1 MRLSRK
7 PDAWRFTWDA
17 EDRLTSRVIP
27 DATAY
32 TPLRHPAQYSDH
44 ETGLFYNLFRHHDP
58 DCARYVS
65 PDPLGLCPRRPR
77 SPTSTT
83 RWTCTTRS
91 AWPRAARGTTPGAT
105 ARADAAAASVTSRTA
120 TSAARPASPLH
131 PPRDAR
137 HRHRGGRH
145 PAPRLVWQRQRV
157 QRGPGHPLA
166 NRLAARAPATTPG
179 TTWWR

>member
-65 PDPLGLCPRRPR
+65 PYPLGLCPRRPR

-91 AWPRAARGTTPGAT
+91 ARPRAARSTTPGAT
-105 ARADAAAASVTSRTA
+105 ALADAAAASVTSRT
-120 TSAARPASPLH
+120 TPRPPDRRLRLH
-131 PPRDAR
+131 PPPRYR
-137 HRHRGGRH
+137 TQ
-145 PAPRLVWQRQRV
+145 APRRAAP
-157 QRGPGHPLA
+157 GPPVTFFV
-166 NRLAARAPATTPG
+166 APQWGLRPSGPA
-179 TTWWR
+179 